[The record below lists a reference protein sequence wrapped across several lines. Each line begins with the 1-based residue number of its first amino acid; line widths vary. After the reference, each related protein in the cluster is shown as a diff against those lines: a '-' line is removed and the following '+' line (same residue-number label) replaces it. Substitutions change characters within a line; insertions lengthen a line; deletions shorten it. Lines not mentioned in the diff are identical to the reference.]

1 MSSSDGIDV
10 AMISSIRVAPQ
21 ATRAGGSARAAET
34 AELAGRFTAMLES
47 LNGVSA
53 RAANDEIDG
62 GTAASAGVSGS
73 SSDRPVA
80 LGAVSLLALNE
91 VGAGDDGRSS
101 VATLAASDTAIDA
114 RWLAT
119 LQNDASVDEKDIAAD

>member
-1 MSSSDGIDV
+1 
-10 AMISSIRVAPQ
+10 
-21 ATRAGGSARAAET
+21 
-34 AELAGRFTAMLES
+34 MLES

-53 RAANDEIDG
+53 RAANDEAETSIS
-62 GTAASAGVSGS
+62 TRASAS

-91 VGAGDDGRSS
+91 IGVDEIDGGAT
-101 VATLAASDTAIDA
+101 ANTITTSDTAVDA

-119 LQNDASVDEKDIAAD
+119 LQNDAGREIAAD

>member
-10 AMISSIRVAPQ
+10 AMISSVRVAPQ
-21 ATRAGGSARAAET
+21 ATRDVGSARAAET
-34 AELAGRFTAMLES
+34 AERAGRFTAMLES

-53 RAANDEIDG
+53 GAANDEAESSIS
-62 GTAASAGVSGS
+62 TRAPAS

-91 VGAGDDGRSS
+91 IGVDEGDGGATANM
-101 VATLAASDTAIDA
+101 VTTSDTAVDA

-119 LQNDASVDEKDIAAD
+119 LQNDAGREIAAD

>member
-10 AMISSIRVAPQ
+10 AMVSSVRVGPR
-21 ATRAGGSARAAET
+21 ATRDAGSARAAET
-34 AELAGRFTAMLES
+34 AERAGRFTAMLES

-53 RAANDEIDG
+53 AANDGAEAVASPNSAR
-62 GTAASAGVSGS
+62 AAIS

-91 VGAGDDGRSS
+91 IGLEGGGGTTTDMI
-101 VATLAASDTAIDA
+101 TASDTAVDA

-119 LQNDASVDEKDIAAD
+119 LQNDAGGRDLAAD

>member
-10 AMISSIRVAPQ
+10 AMISSVRVAPL
-21 ATRAGGSARAAET
+21 AARGVGSQRAAET
-34 AELAGRFTAMLES
+34 AERAGRFTAMLES

-53 RAANDEIDG
+53 RAANDEAE
-62 GTAASAGVSGS
+62 GTAAPSAARASAS

-91 VGAGDDGRSS
+91 IGVGDGGTAANPI
-101 VATLAASDTAIDA
+101 VASDTAVDA

-119 LQNDASVDEKDIAAD
+119 LQNDAGEREIAAD